1 MVNDWDDDGAFE
13 DLANRPIE
21 DADLEERDPFDLS
34 RALEGAALEHLHP
47 DVKRMVLHSKF
58 EPSGDQPKA
67 IEKLIS
73 QLENGQERCVLLGV
87 TGSGK
92 TYAMAQVIQ
101 KLNIPTLI
109 ISHNKT
115 LARQLY
121 HEMAGYFPENAVD
134 YYVSHYDYYQ
144 PEAYLAKRDM
154 YIEKELSVNER
165 IEQERFATI
174 ASLVTRPDCV
184 IVSSVSCIYGLN
196 PPETFLEYHVRVHVG
211 QEIET
216 SDLLRELITLQ
227 YKRTTT
233 DLSRG
238 DCRVRGEVVDVW
250 MPSRDDPLRIQ
261 FDFNGITKVSVCD
274 PVSWDVLDELDEAWI
289 HPKEFYMT
297 SPERLEAALVS
308 IEDELDDRVAHF
320 ASQGKELE
328 RHRIDQ
334 RTRYDLEMIR
344 EIGHCQSIENYSL
357 HFDGR
362 ERGQRPHCLLDFF
375 AACAKQFHGD
385 PSKFLVI
392 MDESHVTL
400 PQVGGMYYGDRSRK
414 ESLIDFG
421 FRLPTAADNRPLKI
435 PEFQK
440 LVPQMVYV
448 SATPGERELR
458 HLCELTNQPLPKG
471 LLHAQSGGGAG
482 PRDIEKKHPDS
493 ESLYHMVQHI
503 DGIAK
508 MEIRPTGLLDPEIE
522 VRPTSGQMADLLS
535 EINAGVENGERTL
548 VTVLTIK
555 FAEEV
560 AEYLKRMGVKAHHLH
575 SEIDTIERTEII
587 NALRIGHIDVIVGI
601 NLLREGLDLPEV
613 SLVAIFDADRQGFLR
628 NERSLLQTI
637 GRAARN
643 LNGHVI
649 LYADSMSQAMKAAI
663 TQTLERRER
672 QQAHN
677 EANNIIPRSIV
688 KELPK
693 MNSDLDDLIAG
704 TSSSKD
710 GSRRLVAKK
719 GGRKEGDWAQRLNLA
734 QAPGHQEPG
743 KMAPVAYNQII
754 QLEIQI
760 FNWPMTNHQT
770 LGTSHHP
777 KLTIC
782 SKNSNLQCKLLR
794 RTWISKKQQDSGIEF
809 SSLNNCDHTLRV
821 CVEQV
826 WAGSC
831 AGGGWMLHG
840 HPTR

>member
-1 MVNDWDDDGAFE
+1 MVKEWDNDGAFE
-13 DLANRPIE
+13 DLANIE
-21 DADLEERDPFDLS
+21 IDESDLEERDPFDIS
-34 RALEGAALEHLHP
+34 RALEGAALEHLNP
-47 DVKRMVLHSKF
+47 EVKRLVLHSKF

-67 IEKLIS
+67 IEKLIT

-144 PEAYLAKRDM
+144 PEAYLSKRDM

-233 DLSRG
+233 DLTRG

-261 FDFNGITKVSVCD
+261 FDFNGIIKVSVCD
-274 PVSWDVLDELDEAWI
+274 PVTWEVLDELDEAWI
-289 HPKEFYMT
+289 HPRQFYMT

-320 ASQGKELE
+320 ASEGRELE
-328 RHRIDQ
+328 RHRIEQ

-362 ERGQRPHCLLDFF
+362 KRGQRPHCLLDFF

-458 HLCELTNQPLPKG
+458 HLCEITNQPLPAG

-482 PRDIEKKHPDS
+482 PRDLEKKHPDS

-503 DGIAK
+503 EGIAK

-535 EINAGVENGERTL
+535 EINGRISNGERTL

-560 AEYLKRMGVKAHHLH
+560 AAYLNRMGIKAHHLH

-649 LYADSMSQAMKAAI
+649 LYADGISKAMKAAI

-672 QQAHN
+672 QHAYN
-677 EANNIIPRSIV
+677 VANNITPRSIV

-693 MNSDLDDLIAG
+693 MNSDIDDLIAG

-719 GGRKEGDWAQRLNLA
+719 GGRKEGDWAQNLNLGA
-734 QAPGHQEPG
+734 GSWGSGTGQDGSTG
-743 KMAPVAYNQII
+743 VNQDNPIGESNF
-754 QLEIQI
+754 QLE
-760 FNWPMTNHQT
+760 
-770 LGTSHHP
+770 
-777 KLTIC
+777 
-782 SKNSNLQCKLLR
+782 NSNTDGSKSLSPAQTEDLLKELKSAMKVAAKNLDFEEAARLRDRIFELQ
-794 RTWISKKQQDSGIEF
+794 
-809 SSLNNCDHTLRV
+809 
-821 CVEQV
+821 QV
-826 WAGSC
+826 
-831 AGGGWMLHG
+831 
-840 HPTR
+840 